1 MECLDK
7 KVLLKNSF
15 IAGGI
20 LAAYFLLIYLS
31 GLNYFSFAF
40 ITFIIEASVVLSF
53 MFITV
58 SKIRK
63 QTEEKKIKL
72 KSAIFISIIVMLIAL
87 FCFQIMKLLI
97 LFVVDPEY
105 NKICVKEVF
114 VQTMQ
119 VIKEYPQYANN
130 IGDPENIKNYLKL
143 EQNLIPFAIFFI
155 NLNL

>member
-7 KVLLKNSF
+7 KLLLKNSF

-87 FCFQIMKLLI
+87 FFSDHEAVDS
-97 LFVVDPEY
+97 FVVDPEY
-105 NKICVKEVF
+105 NKICVK
-114 VQTMQ
+114 
-119 VIKEYPQYANN
+119 K
-130 IGDPENIKNYLKL
+130 YLCK
-143 EQNLIPFAIFFI
+143 QCK
-155 NLNL
+155 